1 MFFIDKYSKYIDN
14 IYDNMKINNII
25 NMFNKDI
32 MNIIL
37 YGQDKDHIT
46 FIKNNIINKLYKSE
60 NISIKDV
67 EYEINNFNN
76 IKNYV
81 MIKQS
86 RYHII
91 IKPKNNGLDKY
102 IIQNVISKFISY
114 KSISLEKNNN
124 IKKIIIIELIDNLC
138 LYSQSSLRRTIEK
151 FSNDCRFIFICNN
164 LAKIIE
170 PLLSRCV
177 LIKTEILEKSKILDV
192 VNKICDDEKINISE
206 EIKDNLIIDHNYN
219 LKQIICSLE
228 LYKNKYDTKLNWIN
242 ILDRFAKELYS
253 MKKLDM
259 KFIQNIKS
267 CFYILYVSNIN
278 IVDIM
283 KNLMS
288 SLLNLEKDPN
298 KKYKLIELTNEY
310 EMRLNIGTRKIIH
323 FETYIYNILRL
334 IHMDKFKINKF
345 NFFN

>member
-1 MFFIDKYSKYIDN
+1 MILFIVMFFIDKYSKYIDN

-138 LYSQSSLRRTIEK
+138 L
-151 FSNDCRFIFICNN
+151 
-164 LAKIIE
+164 
-170 PLLSRCV
+170 
-177 LIKTEILEKSKILDV
+177 
-192 VNKICDDEKINISE
+192 
-206 EIKDNLIIDHNYN
+206 
-219 LKQIICSLE
+219 
-228 LYKNKYDTKLNWIN
+228 
-242 ILDRFAKELYS
+242 
-253 MKKLDM
+253 
-259 KFIQNIKS
+259 
-267 CFYILYVSNIN
+267 
-278 IVDIM
+278 
-283 KNLMS
+283 
-288 SLLNLEKDPN
+288 
-298 KKYKLIELTNEY
+298 
-310 EMRLNIGTRKIIH
+310 
-323 FETYIYNILRL
+323 
-334 IHMDKFKINKF
+334 
-345 NFFN
+345 